1 MLPST
6 FLGLLLLLWLVTP
19 GFLFNLLAAR
29 RRILRPASTFEEITR
44 VVLASVLFS
53 TLAGLLV
60 AVGLALI
67 PRRGFHLGRAIN
79 SGPPYLRQHY
89 LWVAGLLAAQVV
101 VACLLAL
108 LANWILKWQM
118 RRSTG
123 RSAPRLKAESA
134 WTPLL
139 SAAPEGTSA
148 HVWLK
153 LRGGV
158 ELRGKVVAFGH
169 EIDVADRELVLGTP
183 LEMRSGAQEKPHELL
198 WQHLVVEGGDIE
210 SLAVKYVRDTP
221 APTGAAGG

>member
-6 FLGLLLLLWLVTP
+6 FLGLLLFLWLVTP

-29 RRILRPASTFEEITR
+29 RRTLRPASTFEEITR

-67 PRRGFHLGRAIN
+67 PRRGFRLGHALN

-108 LANWILKWQM
+108 LANRILKWQLE
-118 RRSTG
+118 RSTG
-123 RSAPRLKAESA
+123 RPAPRLKAESA

-139 SAAPEGTSA
+139 SGAPKGTSA

-153 LRGGV
+153 LRDGV
-158 ELRGKVVAFGH
+158 ELRGKV
-169 EIDVADRELVLGTP
+169 
-183 LEMRSGAQEKPHELL
+183 
-198 WQHLVVEGGDIE
+198 GGI
-210 SLAVKYVRDTP
+210 RP
-221 APTGAAGG
+221 

>member
-1 MLPST
+1 
-6 FLGLLLLLWLVTP
+6 
-19 GFLFNLLAAR
+19 
-29 RRILRPASTFEEITR
+29 
-44 VVLASVLFS
+44 VLASVLFS

-60 AVGLALI
+60 AMGLALI
-67 PRRGFHLGRAIN
+67 PRRGFHLGHALN

-89 LWVAGLLAAQVV
+89 LWVTGLLAAQVV

-108 LANWILKWQM
+108 LANRILKWQM

-123 RSAPRLKAESA
+123 RPAPRLKAESA

-169 EIDVADRELVLGTP
+169 EIDVADRELVLGKP

-198 WQHLVVEGGDIE
+198 WQHVVVEGRRHRKPCGQVRARYSGPRLERDGSSDDDSDQVRVHSQPLSGRRAARAGD
-210 SLAVKYVRDTP
+210 RRT
-221 APTGAAGG
+221 